1 MVFQRLLRGGKMK
14 KTSIRLFMI
23 LFFLGCFLFPD
34 EKNASFL
41 KVEQPSVKEG
51 KYRLLFN
58 LNQIEAIINTYNLQ
72 GVNGFVEFADSKD
85 LVQARLGKIENG
97 KIVWIP
103 KIFDNE
109 FLLVKFHRSY
119 YKDIVEKIEEKS
131 KKPGFQIL
139 LSDAKTQVVLKGFE
153 ITFCEMPDL
162 IVELSYPV
170 KISSGLPLKDEIAI
184 TVKNNGALAAKG
196 FELDLVISRDK
207 NIPLQKASASELF
220 QEDGL
225 LKNGRI
231 TIDHLDPGEKKSI
244 QLSEPV
250 MIPQNTPPGKYYL
263 SAVIDPGNVID
274 EFNEDNNIF
283 MGFMI
288 VEYKEPKK
296 IILELINT
304 EIKFNPS
311 TYGLQVVNNDIILSD
326 GKDWRKCRIK
336 AYLYQFTHVGWK
348 DHHWEISTLERG
360 VWEIYGGQFCK
371 TGGKAKEL
379 KITVNVR
386 GGSKIALPISFSLI
400 LPKTEIIYE
409 PSTKKMKAT
418 SFGNQ
423 IIYIPFWKVCK
434 VSSHIYQFTN
444 NIWTDFYLEVNT
456 QEKKAYRVTNGHFC
470 KSGGTQESLPIQVK
484 IEE

>member
-1 MVFQRLLRGGKMK
+1 MK
-14 KTSIRLFMI
+14 KTFIRISMML
-23 LFFLGCFLFPD
+23 LFLGCFLFSD

-41 KVEQPSVKEG
+41 KIEQPSVKEG
-51 KYRLLFN
+51 KYRLLIN
-58 LNQIEAIINTYNLQ
+58 LNQIETIISDYKLQ
-72 GVNGFVEFADSKD
+72 GINGFVEFADSND
-85 LVQARLGKIENG
+85 LVQARLGKIVNG
-97 KIVWIP
+97 KINWIH
-103 KIFDNE
+103 KIVDNE

-119 YKDIVEKIEEKS
+119 YKDIVQKLEGKA

-139 LSDAKTQVVLKGFE
+139 LSDAETQVVLKGYE

-162 IVELSYPV
+162 IVELTYPV
-170 KISSGLPLKDEIAI
+170 KIASGQPLKDEIVI
-184 TVKNNGALAAKG
+184 TVKNNGALAADA
-196 FELDLVISRDK
+196 FDLDLIISRDK
-207 NIPLQKASASELF
+207 QIPVKKASYSELF
-220 QEDGL
+220 QEDVL

-231 TIDHLDPGEKKSI
+231 NIDHLDPGEKKSV
-244 QLSEPV
+244 QLTEPV

-263 SAVIDPGNVID
+263 GAVIDPGNIID
-274 EFNEDNNIF
+274 EFNEENNIF
-283 MGFMI
+283 AGFML
-288 VEYKEPKK
+288 VEFKEPKK

-311 TYGLQVVNNDIILSD
+311 TYGLQVVNNNIVFSD

-348 DHHWEISTLERG
+348 DYHWEISTLEKG
-360 VWEIYGGQFCK
+360 VWEISGGQFCK

-379 KITVNVR
+379 KIKVNVR

-409 PSTKKMKAT
+409 PSTKKMRAT

-434 VSSHIYQFTN
+434 VSSHLYQFTN
-444 NIWTDFYLEVNT
+444 NIWKDFYIEVNT
-456 QEKKAYRVTNGHFC
+456 QEKKAYRVTNGNFC
-470 KSGGTQESLPIQVK
+470 KAGGTQESLPIQVK